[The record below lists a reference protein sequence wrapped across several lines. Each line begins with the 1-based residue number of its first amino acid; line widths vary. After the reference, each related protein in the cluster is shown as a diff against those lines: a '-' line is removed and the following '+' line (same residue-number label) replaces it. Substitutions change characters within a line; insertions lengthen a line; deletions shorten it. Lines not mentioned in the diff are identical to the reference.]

1 MRSLGAAGS
10 PWTWP
15 GNVRSWQVEV
25 EVRCLRRPVHSG
37 RGGGVLPDPIQAI
50 CRLLARLPGAGPRVV
65 RLDAPSLVGSINQI
79 TDVVR
84 ARVQLPALPGA
95 RGRSAARRLAG
106 RLRARPP
113 FGAAVR
119 VRIV

>member
-1 MRSLGAAGS
+1 MRR
-10 PWTWP
+10 WE
-15 GNVRSWQVEV
+15 VEI

-50 CRLLARLPGAGPRVV
+50 CRLLARLPGVGLRVV
-65 RLDAPSLVGSINQI
+65 RLDAPSVVGSINQI

-84 ARVQLPALPGA
+84 ARVQLPALPGG
-95 RGRSAARRLAG
+95 RGRAAARRLVD

-119 VRIV
+119 VRVARVRGPG